1 MTADVTPFPGSGE
14 LPENLLQVE
23 PRQPG
28 YCSHDTLRVNLHART
43 IACSHCGAVLDAFD
57 YVAQNA
63 QHMARAWQMHDNV
76 KHQVDELQNRLTA
89 LKAEE
94 KRLRDRVKRLKE
106 KEDGVVVVK
115 RRP

>member
-28 YCSHDTLRVNLHART
+28 YCSHDTLRVNLHVRT
-43 IACSHCGAVLDAFD
+43 IVCSHCGAVLDAFD
-57 YVAQNA
+57 YVARNA
-63 QHMARAWQMHDNV
+63 THIARAWQTHDHV
-76 KHQVDELQNRLTA
+76 KRQVDELQGRLTA

-94 KRLRDRVKRLKE
+94 KRLRDRVKRLRG
-106 KEDGVVVVK
+106 KEDGVLVVK
-115 RRP
+115 GRL